1 MHDRTPTFQF
11 FVPGKPVGK
20 ARPRHNTKTGNT
32 YTPKRTADYE
42 RHVRECFEAK
52 YPLSEPVSGPV
63 SMMINAIVPV
73 PRTKDG
79 VHLTKQ
85 YRNECFAGLRKP
97 TGKPDCDNIVKII
110 CDALNGIAYKDD
122 KQIYAHQMEKAYSMR
137 DGEIGCGVTV
147 TIDEF
152 QE

>member
-1 MHDRTPTFQF
+1 MLDTTLQF
-11 FVPGKPVGK
+11 FIPGKPVGK
-20 ARPRHNTKTGNT
+20 ARPQHNRITGNT
-32 YTPKRTADYE
+32 CTPKKTKDYE
-42 RHVRECFEAK
+42 KHVRECFEAK
-52 YPLSEPVSGPV
+52 YPLFEPFSGPV
-63 SMMINAIVPV
+63 SVMILAIVPV
-73 PRTKDG
+73 PKKKNNKTLK
-79 VHLTKQ
+79 KA
-85 YRNECFAGLRKP
+85 YREECFAGLHKP
-97 TGKPDCDNIVKII
+97 TGTPDCDNIVKII

>member
-32 YTPKRTADYE
+32 YTPKGTADYE

-52 YPLSEPVSGPV
+52 YPLSEPVSAPV
-63 SMMINAIVPV
+63 QIIIHAIVPV
-73 PRTKDG
+73 PKKKDG
-79 VHLTKQ
+79 VNLKKQ
-85 YRNECFAGLRKP
+85 YRNECFAGLHKP
-97 TGKPDCDNIVKII
+97 TGTPDCDNIVKII

-122 KQIYAHQMEKAYSMR
+122 KQIYAIEVDKSYALQ
-137 DGEIGCGVTV
+137 DGYEHCGVAV
-147 TIDEF
+147 KIAE
-152 QE
+152 EK